1 MTAHLVD
8 SRTMDTR
15 KSYEQTY
22 NTGCNYANMGDLTS
36 AEKDD
41 VFSRQLVTAGCFLP
55 YFTDHN
61 GLFSSQASTSR
72 LDKQTRH
79 ISGFSSEALLPRP
92 INILHLKLPSTF
104 TFFSTKRNMALLLKS
119 PPFNIKKIFNVC
131 ICDDD
136 KTDIVCQ
143 DL

>member
-41 VFSRQLVTAGCFLP
+41 VFSRQLVTAAFFLILQTITGSFLP
-55 YFTDHN
+55 KHQHPDLTNKQDT
-61 GLFSSQASTSR
+61 SQDSQVKHR
-72 LDKQTRH
+72 CRD
-79 ISGFSSEALLPRP
+79 
-92 INILHLKLPSTF
+92 PSTF
-104 TFFSTKRNMALLLKS
+104 F
-119 PPFNIKKIFNVC
+119 I
-131 ICDDD
+131 
-136 KTDIVCQ
+136 
-143 DL
+143 